1 MLNPIKLDNI
11 SKVEMMVYQMMR
23 WKWLKFNTLLVR
35 NDLISK
41 ETALKHIFQ
50 FDEVAL
56 KEELMKIVAD
66 VNA

>member
-1 MLNPIKLDNI
+1 
-11 SKVEMMVYQMMR
+11 MVYQMMR
-23 WKWLKFNTLLVR
+23 WLEFNTLLAQNGLVT
-35 NDLISK
+35 K

-56 KEELMKIVAD
+56 QGELMKIVAD